1 MRLRWG
7 GAGGREGWLFLSS
20 SLACRSAGMSSLVFP
35 ARMGPTKRTLSG
47 TARIL
52 W

>member
-1 MRLRWG
+1 
-7 GAGGREGWLFLSS
+7 
-20 SLACRSAGMSSLVFP
+20 MSSLVFP